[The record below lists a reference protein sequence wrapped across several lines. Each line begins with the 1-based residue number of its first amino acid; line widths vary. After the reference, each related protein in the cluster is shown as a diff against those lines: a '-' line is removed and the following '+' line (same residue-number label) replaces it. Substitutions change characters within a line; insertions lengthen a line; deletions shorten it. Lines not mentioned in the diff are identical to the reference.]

1 MDTYIISILA
11 SLNFPDSNYYKFSD
25 RPAPYVISK
34 RYGYSPASVYKA
46 WQILEKTGSLGKLIL
61 LPTRRERFYYII
73 TGVPPA
79 NVKIL
84 ESNLGNLYF
93 LEYLYRIKVYRAR
106 FWGKNMSCSDG
117 VFVSI
122 LADSPKKG
130 YSSTVILCNLMGA
143 SQSNILD
150 INVIHKCDIGTNEQ
164 GKLLNYIAY
173 SDISTINFSEAS
185 QAMNISQRSVRRRLN
200 LLLQQQK
207 LELLPVLDQTK
218 IPGINTAMALI
229 MKSPVTSNNIKE
241 ISTAIPATQIW
252 NREIQNF
259 YRVFFVYSTLEHL
272 DTVAEELQANNMD
285 YFIFIRF
292 KIIFNIWIREGLDD
306 KNGS

>member
-1 MDTYIISILA
+1 MDKYMISILT

-25 RPAPYVISK
+25 RPTAYVISK

-61 LPTRRERFYYII
+61 IPTWRERFYYII
-73 TGVPPA
+73 TGVAPA
-79 NVKIL
+79 NVNIL

-93 LEYLYRIKVYRAR
+93 LEYLYRIKIYRAR
-106 FWGKNMSCSDG
+106 LRGKNMSCSDG

-122 LADSPKKG
+122 LADSPKNG

-150 INVIHKCDIGTNEQ
+150 INEIHKCDSGTKEK

-200 LLLQQQK
+200 LLLQQKK

-229 MKSPVTSNNIKE
+229 IKSPVTSNKIKE
-241 ISTAIPATQIW
+241 IFIAMSASQIW
-252 NREIQNF
+252 IREIQNF

-272 DTVAEELQANNMD
+272 DTIAEELQENNMD

-292 KIIFNIWIREGLDD
+292 KTIFNTWIREGLDN